1 MLEMVC
7 DMLKHDG
14 CRAFICIF
22 AGGYQPFVY
31 EIVSDCLATCRL
43 GLC

>member
-1 MLEMVC
+1 MVC

-22 AGGYQPFVY
+22 VADYQPFMY
-31 EIVSDCLATCRL
+31 EKTLDSVIACHFCR
-43 GLC
+43 C